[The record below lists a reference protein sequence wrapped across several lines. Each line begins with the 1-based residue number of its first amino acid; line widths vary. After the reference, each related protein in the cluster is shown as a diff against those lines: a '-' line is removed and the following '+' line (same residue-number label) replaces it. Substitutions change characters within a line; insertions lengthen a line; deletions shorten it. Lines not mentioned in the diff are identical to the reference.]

1 MRVLAITSCH
11 PNPQGPRHCVYHQ
24 HKMRA
29 LSRMHDLRL
38 IVPVAWRK
46 RFGTPANAASDVP
59 ANVSFPTYWYTP
71 RILEQF
77 YGRFYLA
84 SIKSTVRRALQNFQP
99 DLVFACWAHPDGW
112 AAGQIAKRLGV
123 PVVIKVIGSDVL
135 VLSRRRKRRGILAK
149 TLQSADAVIA
159 VNRDLAN
166 HVNQLGVNPRNIHV
180 VPEGIDTEVFRPG
193 DRSAARA
200 SLGIPDGAKM
210 VLFVGSLLMSKGAG
224 VLIEACAK
232 LAAKVSEFRCYLV
245 GSGGDAAALH
255 RMVHAQKLGGRVC
268 FAGSCTQGKL
278 VQWYHACDVVA
289 LPSFSEGIPNVL
301 RESLQCGRPF
311 VATHVGGIPEISDPA
326 YSRLV
331 APGNVGE
338 LAAGLESMLLSPPV
352 FEVSAAGRVNITWS
366 RSAEMISDVFHRVCE
381 AKSTALPLNSAVSEL
396 SNLAAQ

>member
-1 MRVLAITSCH
+1 
-11 PNPQGPRHCVYHQ
+11 
-24 HKMRA
+24 
-29 LSRMHDLRL
+29 MHDLRL

-46 RFGTPANAASDVP
+46 RLGTPAIAANDGP

-84 SIKSTVRRALQNFQP
+84 SIKSAVRLAVQNFQP

-112 AAGQIAKRLGV
+112 AAAQIAKRLGV

-135 VLSRRRKRRGILAK
+135 VLSKRPKRRGILAQ

-159 VNRDLAN
+159 VNHDLAN

-180 VPEGIDTEVFRPG
+180 VPEGIDTDVFRPG
-193 DRSAARA
+193 DRSAART
-200 SLGIPDGAKM
+200 SLGIPDYARIL
-210 VLFVGSLLMSKGAG
+210 LFVGNLLMSKGAG

-232 LAAKVSEFRCYLV
+232 LAAKVPDFRCYLV
-245 GSGGDAAALH
+245 GSGDDATALH
-255 RMVHAQKLGGRVC
+255 RMVQSQRLDGRVF
-268 FAGSCTQGKL
+268 FAGSCTQGTL

-311 VATHVGGIPEISDPA
+311 IATHVGGIPEISDSA

-331 APGNVGE
+331 APGNIGE
-338 LAAGLESMLLSPPV
+338 LAAALESMLLSPPV
-352 FEVSAAGRVNITWS
+352 VEASAAARVNITWS
-366 RSAEMISDVFHRVCE
+366 RSAEMISDVFRRVCE
-381 AKSTALPLNSAVSEL
+381 AKSTAVPLHSAVSEL